1 MRESTIP
8 PVADL
13 EIRPLQSEGDFR
25 ACVRLQE
32 EIWGEG
38 FSERVPLAIL
48 GVSTRLGGV
57 ASGAFDA
64 RGVMVGFVFGLTGIE
79 AGRAVHWSDML
90 AVRPEYRDAGLGR
103 ALKLHQRE
111 LLLERGVRRMYW
123 TFDPL
128 ESRNGRLNLSRLGG
142 VARQYAEDMYGGS
155 DSPLHAGIGTDR
167 LVVTWEMDSPRVMD
181 RLSGF
186 DRPPLLDELREV
198 PDAFPI
204 SLEGEYP
211 VPGEVRPP
219 DPEELEEGAI
229 LLAVPRDIQGLK
241 ARSLELAIAWRSAT
255 RAVLGPLLA
264 SGDWEVGELI
274 PGESVSRYLILLR
287 QDPPDRDETR
297 RRGRS
302 PFQPESE

>member
-1 MRESTIP
+1 MKEPHRP
-8 PVADL
+8 PIADL
-13 EIRPLQSEGDFR
+13 EIRPLESEADLR

-64 RGVMVGFVFGLTGIE
+64 AGDMVGFVFGLTGIE

-90 AVRPEYRDAGLGR
+90 AVKPEYRDAGLGR

-111 LLLERGVRRMYW
+111 LLLERSVRRMYW

-128 ESRNGRLNLSRLGG
+128 ESRNGRLNLGRLGG
-142 VARQYAEDMYGGS
+142 LGRQYAEDMYGGS

-167 LVVTWEMDSPRVMD
+167 LVVTWEMDSPRVVD

-186 DRPPLLDELREV
+186 SRPPLLDELRDV
-198 PDAFPI
+198 PDAFPVGM
-204 SLEGEYP
+204 EGEFP
-211 VPGEVRPP
+211 VPGEVIPP
-219 DPEELEEGAI
+219 DPEEPGAGAI
-229 LLAVPRDIQGLK
+229 LMAVPRDIQALK
-241 ARSLELAIAWRSAT
+241 ARSLELAIAWRTAT
-255 RAVLGPLLA
+255 RAVLGPLLG
-264 SGDWEVGELI
+264 SGNWEVSELL
-274 PGESVSRYLILLR
+274 PGDLVSRYLVTLR
-287 QDPPDRDETR
+287 QDPPDREETR
-297 RRGRS
+297 GRARS
-302 PFQPESE
+302 PFQPEDE

>member
-1 MRESTIP
+1 LKESGTP

-13 EIRPLQSEGDFR
+13 EIRPLESEADFR

-64 RGVMVGFVFGLTGIE
+64 RGEMVAFVFGLTGIE
-79 AGRAVHWSDML
+79 MGRAVHWSDML
-90 AVRPEYRDAGLGR
+90 AVKPGYRDAGLGR

-142 VARQYAEDMYGGS
+142 LGRQYAEDMYGGS

-167 LVVTWEMDSPRVMD
+167 LVVTWEMDSPRVVD
-181 RLSGF
+181 RIAGVH
-186 DRPPLLDELREV
+186 RAPLLDELRDV
-198 PDAFPI
+198 PDAFPV
-204 SLEGEYP
+204 SMEGEFP
-211 VPGEVRPP
+211 VPGEVLPP
-219 DPEELEEGAI
+219 DPGYFGEGA
-229 LLAVPRDIQGLK
+229 LLMAVPRDIQGLK
-241 ARSLELAIAWRSAT
+241 ARSMELAIAWRTAT
-255 RAVLGPLLA
+255 RAVLGPLLG
-264 SGDWEVGELI
+264 SGDWEVSELL
-274 PGESVSRYLILLR
+274 PGESVSRYLVTLR
-287 QDPPDRDETR
+287 QDPPDREETR
-297 RRGRS
+297 RRARS
-302 PFQPESE
+302 PFQPEDE